1 MLFFLLDTTW
11 GYSSLQARD
20 TDGTIAFAD
29 VLLHQLAEMIL
40 NKNWRD
46 LSVENSRTIETL
58 LLTVFDL
65 YWQSEGKVKDAVA
78 EFIGDK
84 YIQCFINLDD
94 IVTSFSEYTL

>member
-1 MLFFLLDTTW
+1 M
-11 GYSSLQARD
+11 
-20 TDGTIAFAD
+20 
-29 VLLHQLAEMIL
+29 
-40 NKNWRD
+40 
-46 LSVENSRTIETL
+46 ENSRTIETL